1 MDEKRVCG
9 LYLRVSTEDQAREG
23 FSLPEQKKCLKGLC
37 DYKGWKVYDYYEDAG
52 ISAKTGNLR
61 PEFDRMIEDA
71 KKKKINTVLAIK
83 LDRLTRSIYDWE
95 NIMRLSEKYSF
106 DIVCANDDINT
117 TTANGKMITRIM
129 MSVSQNEIER
139 TSERTK
145 FGLAGAIKAGHIPSK
160 TPIGY
165 YRVNK
170 CLVVNEIEANV
181 VRRIYDLYSKGKSFQ
196 QIASLFS
203 KESLLGKSKWLDM
216 SISKIIHNPVYKG
229 DYIANRGKKEEKY
242 YKNVCPSIID
252 EDTWDWCNDQTK
264 KNSRNYTRKEEYLF
278 LQKLMC
284 PKCGVLLGGRACNKI
299 STRGKKYFYYQCH
312 KCKRYVKQDEV
323 EKYLVQ
329 TLNEIVEYDSIVNNF
344 YLPVIKNKISNPK
357 ESYEKGIIEEKE
369 KLERARKAYLNG
381 SFDLD
386 TYMKES
392 NNINNNINEYKRL
405 LEENSQIETLK
416 YTQDDIL
423 FKRDLSFIN
432 KYKYPTIY
440 DYIYRKWDNISYKD
454 KQDIIMN
461 YIDHIELEYYGGI
474 TKVNKIIFR
483 NKFLKNFTDL
493 FDEGY
498 IDKSFDLKDGM
509 YEPIKFSKYQDEDKV
524 KEHLD
529 KLNKY
534 YKVDLYYA
542 KYNKITNVLKCS
554 IPSNVRPVRVFPKN
568 KINLNDEIDLC
579 IIGYVRDE
587 QIDDIITQDIL
598 DKRVN
603 LSLMELTNCKLKDI
617 VTISLNGLEKGYI

>member
-1 MDEKRVCG
+1 M
-9 LYLRVSTEDQAREG
+9 
-23 FSLPEQKKCLKGLC
+23 
-37 DYKGWKVYDYYEDAG
+37 
-52 ISAKTGNLR
+52 
-61 PEFDRMIEDA
+61 
-71 KKKKINTVLAIK
+71 
-83 LDRLTRSIYDWE
+83 
-95 NIMRLSEKYSF
+95 
-106 DIVCANDDINT
+106 
-117 TTANGKMITRIM
+117 
-129 MSVSQNEIER
+129 
-139 TSERTK
+139 
-145 FGLAGAIKAGHIPSK
+145 
-160 TPIGY
+160 
-165 YRVNK
+165 
-170 CLVVNEIEANV
+170 
-181 VRRIYDLYSKGKSFQ
+181 
-196 QIASLFS
+196 
-203 KESLLGKSKWLDM
+203 
-216 SISKIIHNPVYKG
+216 
-229 DYIANRGKKEEKY
+229 
-242 YKNVCPSIID
+242 
-252 EDTWDWCNDQTK
+252 
-264 KNSRNYTRKEEYLF
+264 
-278 LQKLMC
+278 
-284 PKCGVLLGGRACNKI
+284 
-299 STRGKKYFYYQCH
+299 
-312 KCKRYVKQDEV
+312 
-323 EKYLVQ
+323 VQ

-369 KLERARKAYLNG
+369 KLERARQAYLNG

-440 DYIYRKWDNISYKD
+440 DYIYRKWNNISYKD

-509 YEPIKFSKYQDEDKV
+509 YEPIKFSNYQDEDKV
-524 KEHLD
+524 KEHLE

-617 VTISLNGLEKGYI
+617 VTVSLNGLEKGYI